1 MAVFINFGV
10 MVINNLSNNAGV
22 FFGENVQQGWSSPA
36 KTNQAL
42 NIFGVGCVSLNNINI
57 VSDPDGVDMPAI
69 DNNMNT
75 PVAPVIVKA
84 T

>member
-10 MVINNLSNNAGV
+10 IVVNNLSSNAGI
-22 FFGENVQQGWSSPA
+22 FFGENVQQGWNSPT

-42 NIFGVGCVSLNNINI
+42 NIFGIGCVSLNNINI
-57 VSDPDGVDMPAI
+57 NSDPDGIDTPNI
-69 DNNMNT
+69 DNNLNAT
-75 PVAPVIVKA
+75 TAPVILKA